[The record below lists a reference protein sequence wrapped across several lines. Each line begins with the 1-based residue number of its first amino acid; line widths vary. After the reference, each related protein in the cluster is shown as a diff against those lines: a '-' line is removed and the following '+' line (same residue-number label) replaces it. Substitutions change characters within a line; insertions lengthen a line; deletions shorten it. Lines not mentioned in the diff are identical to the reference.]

1 MAVTPTTWNPLDKG
15 SSCVLSA
22 GNLIAAATSTG
33 SVRSVFGASS
43 GKWYWEITNDSA
55 AGQQFTLLGV
65 GKSTESVSGTNV
77 YPGTGA
83 DGYAWFA
90 YDGKKYNNGTDTSY
104 GASWSDAGVVIGVA
118 LDMDAGT
125 VEFYRNG
132 VAQGTAFTGL
142 SGTFFAMFGG
152 GAGSASV
159 GTANFGATAFSYT
172 PPTGFYAGFGVV
184 TPDYTLSGTVRDATN
199 ALAARKVAAYRE
211 DTNALVGTTTSDVT
225 TGVYSIDST
234 VSTAHTLV
242 FYPAPGESL
251 NALVRRGVLPIES

>member
-1 MAVTPTTWNPLDKG
+1 MAFTPTTWNPLDKG
-15 SSCVLSA
+15 ATCTLSA
-22 GNLIAAATSTG
+22 GNLIATATSTG

-55 AGQQFTLLGV
+55 AGQEFTLLGV

-77 YPGTGA
+77 YPGTGP

-90 YDGKKYNNGTDTSY
+90 FDGKKYNSGTDTSY
-104 GASWSDAGVVIGVA
+104 GSSWSAAGVVIGVA

-125 VEFYRNG
+125 VAFYRNG

-152 GAGSASV
+152 GAGSESV
-159 GTANFGATAFSYT
+159 GTANFGATAFAYT
-172 PPTGFYAGFGVV
+172 PPAGFNAGFGVLV
-184 TPDYTLSGTVRDATN
+184 ADYALSGTVRDATG

-211 DTNALVGTTTSDVT
+211 DTNALVGTTTSDAT
-225 TGVYSIDST
+225 TGAYSITTPTD
-234 VSTAHTLV
+234 TAHTLV
-242 FYPAPGESL
+242 FYPALGENL